1 MSFAKLVKSGES
13 VGCAEKTIVTVNL
26 MTGKGW
32 LEFDIS
38 DTGCDGTDSTGGIEI
53 SAESLDTTA
62 Y

>member
-13 VGCAEKTIVTVNL
+13 VERAEKTIATVNL
-26 MTGKGW
+26 MTGKDW

-38 DTGCDGTDSTGGIEI
+38 DTGCDGTVTTGGIEI
-53 SAESLDTTA
+53 STESLDTTA